1 MYWWN
6 FSTKFMLVEFSL
18 CTTQLVRISHSTIFF
33 QVPKILLS
41 GDHHHL
47 NSNTKQCAY
56 HVQAVQLA
64 SSRLIRPPCTVCART
79 LCPYTLALFHPPC
92 ALMEKIPY
100 LETGIPKGHNS
111 AIFFALH
118 YLVFSTLISSPFFGF
133 SDDFET

>member
-1 MYWWN
+1 MYYSTSTN
-6 FSTKFMLVEFSL
+6 FALF
-18 CTTQLVRISHSTIFF
+18 HFF
-33 QVPKILLS
+33 QIPKIVLS

-64 SSRLIRPPCTVCART
+64 SSWLIRPPCTVCART
-79 LCPYTLALFHPPC
+79 LCPYTLALFHPSC

-118 YLVFSTLISSPFFGF
+118 YLVFSYLEYLVPFLVC
-133 SDDFET
+133 SENFET